1 MAQFPGFAPV
11 GGSRDGGNADVGM
24 VDAEDD
30 EAAST
35 PSLNESFNSSVSRT
49 ADHFGSALRI
59 SPPRLSI
66 PNRLKNY
73 FAVSAAVD
81 PNFFAPPLSADD
93 DTTTSSSY
101 SSSAPAGPPQAL
113 PMTPVYFPPNP
124 AAAAPAAAP
133 PPAAAAGA
141 APPVGAPVSNYQFNS
156 TPSLAFA
163 APPASVQQKDTPR
176 PKAQAR
182 NKVPLEK
189 GYSQMVWLRLMQSE
203 SDLAGLKGESPR
215 RLLTMEEIKKH
226 QSEGEA
232 WTILRGR
239 VYNVTPY
246 LKFHPGG
253 PEMLMKAA
261 GMDGTALFN
270 KYHAWVNA
278 EFLLEKCM
286 VGLLDVQGQ
295 GDK

>member
-1 MAQFPGFAPV
+1 MAQFPGFGTV
-11 GGSRDGGNADVGM
+11 GGRDGGNGDVGM
-24 VDAEDD
+24 ADVEDD
-30 EAAST
+30 ESSSNPST
-35 PSLNESFNSSVSRT
+35 NESFNTSVSRT
-49 ADHFGSALRI
+49 ADHFGTALRI

-66 PNRLKNY
+66 PNPLRNY

-81 PNFFAPPLSADD
+81 PNFFAPPLPPDD
-93 DTTTSSSY
+93 DMATSSS

-113 PMTPVYFPPNP
+113 PMTPVYFPPPNP
-124 AAAAPAAAP
+124 ATAPAAAP
-133 PPAAAAGA
+133 PPAAA
-141 APPVGAPVSNYQFNS
+141 PVSNYQFNNS
-156 TPSLAFA
+156 SSSSFA
-163 APPASVQQKDTPR
+163 AAPAPVQQKDTPR
-176 PKAQAR
+176 PKAPAR

-203 SDLAGLKGESPR
+203 PDLAGLKGESSR

-261 GMDGTALFN
+261 GKDGTALFN

-295 GDK
+295 GTFESPSGLSSM